1 MISKL
6 QRRAEGLLQ
15 GWTGLS
21 GWKMGLALFLAGLVS
36 VLAHA
41 PFFFQPALIA
51 GLILLVLT
59 LDASAKT
66 ARPRRSGFWR
76 GWCFG
81 AGYFL
86 GGTWWVANAFLVSA
100 EEHAW
105 LIWAPLTL
113 LPAGLALFWGL
124 AGGVYA
130 RLAPDGPSR
139 IGLFAILFT
148 AVEMTRSVVLSGFPW
163 NLAGHVF
170 EAGTPVS
177 QAAAYIGAAGLSA
190 FVLYAFASPAAL
202 LGRTGGWMRAA
213 PVLVSMALLAGMWTH
228 GSWRL
233 ANASTEMTDTRLR
246 VVQLAIPQ
254 REKRH
259 ANRLAILDQY
269 LDFTLRDGLEDMD
282 AVIWPEGAIPT
293 LMLEDSR
300 VLVRLEADLPSGT
313 RLWAGVTRRDRFP
326 EGELYYN
333 ALAAMHFEDGA
344 GAVEAIYDKVRLV
357 PFGEGNPLQLI
368 TGLFGF
374 TTLSMNAPYYTPG
387 PGPQTLQVAGI
398 PAFAPLICYEVIFPR
413 FAPRGEDRPAFL
425 LNISNDSW
433 YGNSAGPRQHLN
445 QARYRAIEEGLPL
458 VRSATLGSS
467 GLVDA
472 YGRAVHLL
480 DPQMN
485 EALDIVLP
493 SAFQPVA
500 YAVHGNL
507 PWIVVSLLLLT
518 CLQTG
523 FHFAS
528 ARTQENNT

>member
-1 MISKL
+1 MISGL
-6 QRRAEGLLQ
+6 QRRAQ
-15 GWTGLS
+15 GMLDGWAGLS
-21 GWKMGLALFLAGLVS
+21 GWKMGLALFVTGLVS

-51 GLILLVLT
+51 GLVLLVLA

-100 EEHAW
+100 EEHVW

-113 LPAGLALFWGL
+113 LPGGLALFWGL
-124 AGGVYA
+124 AASLYA

-148 AVEMTRSVVLSGFPW
+148 AVEMARSVVLSGFPW

-177 QAAAYIGAAGLSA
+177 QAASYIGAAGLSA

-202 LGRTGGWMRAA
+202 LGRAGGWTRAV
-213 PVLVSMALLAGMWTH
+213 PVLVSLTLLAGMWTH

-233 ANASTEMTDTRLR
+233 ANASTEMSDTRLR
-246 VVQLAIPQ
+246 LVQLAIPQ
-254 REKRH
+254 EEKRH
-259 ANRLAILDQY
+259 ANRMAILDRY
-269 LDFTLRDGLEDMD
+269 MELTLSPGLEDVD
-282 AVIWPEGAIPT
+282 AVVWPEGAIPT
-293 LMLEDSR
+293 LMLEDTR
-300 VLVRLEADLPSGT
+300 VLMRLEADLPSGT

-333 ALAAMHFEDGA
+333 SLAAMHFEDGA

-387 PGPQTLQVAGI
+387 PGPDTLQVGGV

-413 FAPRGEDRPAFL
+413 FAPRGENRPAFL
-425 LNISNDSW
+425 LNVSNDSW

-445 QARYRAIEEGLPL
+445 QARYRAIEEGLPMA
-458 VRSATLGSS
+458 RSATLGAS
-467 GLVDA
+467 GLIDA
-472 YGRAVHLL
+472 YGRGVRLL
-480 DPQMN
+480 DPQTDD
-485 EALDIVLP
+485 ALDIDMPKAL
-493 SAFQPVA
+493 QPVA
-500 YAVHGNL
+500 YAIHGDL
-507 PWIVVSLLLLT
+507 PWIAVSLLLLA
-518 CLQTG
+518 CLQSG
-523 FHFAS
+523 LHLAS
-528 ARTQENNT
+528 ARTRRR